1 MLRRVSPHGA
11 FRVHNADGAPHRAR
25 TLWGAVETRDPAPQV
40 LEWGTRLRL
49 HVLEA
54 GLACCAVEV
63 SAAVARQAC
72 GTPREGQGVTHQT
85 APESP
90 GERVDVLLV
99 SGTVTDRV
107 LPALAAARAALPDAR
122 VVAYG
127 ACTATGGPY
136 WDSYSVTKGIDQ
148 VLPVDLYV
156 PGCPPR
162 PEALAEGLSRLEA
175 ALVGAP

>member
-1 MLRRVSPHGA
+1 
-11 FRVHNADGAPHRAR
+11 
-25 TLWGAVETRDPAPQV
+25 V

-63 SAAVARQAC
+63 SAAVARRAAD
-72 GTPREGQGVTHQT
+72 EV
-85 APESP
+85 PEP
-90 GERVDVLLV
+90 TGKRVDVLLV

-107 LPALAAARAALPDAR
+107 LPALVAARAALPGAR

-175 ALVGAP
+175 ALMGAP

>member
-1 MLRRVSPHGA
+1 MPPS
-11 FRVHNADGAPHRAR
+11 APA
-25 TLWGAVETRDPAPQV
+25 V
-40 LEWGTRLRL
+40 LEWGSRIRL

-63 SAAVARQAC
+63 SAAVARHDPAE
-72 GTPREGQGVTHQT
+72 PT
-85 APESP
+85 AATTDA
-90 GERVDVLLV
+90 ERVDVLLV
-99 SGTVTDRV
+99 SGTVTDRA
-107 LPALAAARAALPDAR
+107 LPGLLAAYAALPHPR

-148 VLPVDLYV
+148 VVPVDLYV

-162 PEALAEGLSRLEA
+162 PEALAQGLARLEA
-175 ALVGAP
+175 QLLTEAAR

>member
-1 MLRRVSPHGA
+1 V
-11 FRVHNADGAPHRAR
+11 
-25 TLWGAVETRDPAPQV
+25 PAV
-40 LEWGTRLRL
+40 LEWGSRLRL

-63 SAAVARQAC
+63 SAAAARGAHDA
-72 GTPREGQGVTHQT
+72 GPLPD
-85 APESP
+85 AP
-90 GERVDVLLV
+90 RVDVLLV
-99 SGTVTDRV
+99 SGTVTDRA
-107 LPALAAARAALPDAR
+107 LPGLLAAYAALPHAR

-136 WDSYSVTKGIDQ
+136 WDSYSVVKGIDQ

-162 PEALAEGLSRLEA
+162 PEALAQGLARLEA
-175 ALVGAP
+175 DLLPEDAA